1 MGDWHNS
8 KEAKELRRARE
19 NHVAAG
25 RPPLKI
31 GVIQGEKVAVSD
43 ALWCRVMNHL
53 HLKRNIGTLC
63 VVRDILDREQPK
75 AWAQATGVRIEFCSQ
90 HHLLTAAHSMH
101 GIIAICCE
109 DWVARRLR
117 SEGWKVWEPVRP
129 LGSAGIGSDLRTMG
143 AQPPR
148 H

>member
-19 NHVAAG
+19 NHFSAG
-25 RPPLKI
+25 RPPLNI
-31 GVIQGEKVAVSD
+31 GVLQGEKVPVSE

-53 HLKRNIGTLC
+53 HLKRNIGTLH
-63 VVRDILDREQPK
+63 VVREILDREQPK

-90 HHLLTAAHSMH
+90 HHLLTIAHGLH
-101 GIIAICCE
+101 GIVAIKTE

-117 SEGWKVWEPVRP
+117 SEGRAVWEPLRP
-129 LGSAGIGSDLRTMG
+129 RT
-143 AQPPR
+143 AR
-148 H
+148 SNS